1 MDGGAPVATAAQP
14 RGPGLTLSDFANQL
28 SSHIKRSNELIRA
41 GHAGPGLFRQLENEL
56 ESAGAALD
64 TITALY
70 DEAATTLEAAG
81 EALGV
86 PMDASDNDDGPT
98 GLELFREN
106 AIEELPD
113 DSDEAAGEDLAS
125 SSQAVPVD
133 PRGRKLR
140 KY

>member
-14 RGPGLTLSDFANQL
+14 HRPGLSLSDFASQL
-28 SSHIKRSNELIRA
+28 SQHIKRSNELVRA

-56 ESAGAALD
+56 EAAGAALD

-70 DEAATTLEAAG
+70 DEAANALETAG

-106 AIEELPD
+106 AEEENG
-113 DSDEAAGEDLAS
+113 DEQGGGYLTS
-125 SSQAVPVD
+125 SSQAVPVE
-133 PRGRKLR
+133 PRGRKLQ
-140 KY
+140 KF